1 MLELSDVRQLRR
13 YSSKLSLD
21 GSSRSSLPSISE
33 TESLS
38 CSNGTETTPH
48 RSSTSG
54 FLPLDNSMN
63 RGIRGG
69 SSRPIIVVEEPDD
82 EDDTDNDFFLGSLDV
97 DEEQPGACYE
107 QQQTPEDSQGSHTKS
122 HENSMHPS
130 DEKRSNQPAQG
141 PSLRYK
147 NDLSA
152 SMPVIL
158 PSSSSTNDESGNSTS
173 STAAPQGPG
182 LRRAASVSC
191 LKRRTSNEGT
201 KPKRTIS
208 FTNLEIREYDLTIGD
223 NPSVSYGPP
232 VQLSWQYSQSE
243 ARDLED
249 YESQKMLDRSR
260 GRRSRRVENMS
271 WAKREAMLKRQG
283 FSQDDIEAKVTEVNK
298 VKQGRSVTRALVV
311 TGRTEEALESAGRK
325 LKRFFGSN
333 GPSQHSKGRRTIF
346 PHRSIDDSASGRR
359 RRSMSIDST

>member
-1 MLELSDVRQLRR
+1 MLELSDVQQLRR
-13 YSSKLSLD
+13 YSSKISLD

-48 RSSTSG
+48 KASTSG
-54 FLPLDNSMN
+54 FLPMDNSIN

-82 EDDTDNDFFLGSLDV
+82 DDDEADNDFFLGSLDI
-97 DEEQPGACYE
+97 DEDQPCACH
-107 QQQTPEDSQGSHTKS
+107 QQQTPEDSIGSHTKS
-122 HENSMHPS
+122 HGNPMHPNE
-130 DEKRSNQPAQG
+130 EKNTNQTTQG
-141 PSLRYK
+141 PLLRYK

-158 PSSSSTNDESGNSTS
+158 PSSSSAKHENGTPISPSQEM
-173 STAAPQGPG
+173 PG

-191 LKRRTSNEGT
+191 LKRHNPNEGT

-232 VQLSWQYSQSE
+232 VQLSWQYSQGE
-243 ARDLED
+243 TRDLED
-249 YESQKMLDRSR
+249 YESQKMMDRSR
-260 GRRSRRVENMS
+260 GRRSCCVENIS

-283 FSQDDIEAKVTEVNK
+283 FSQHDIDAKVKEVNK
-298 VKQGRSVTRALVV
+298 IKQRRSVTRALVA

-325 LKRFFGSN
+325 LKRFFGSSS
-333 GPSQHSKGRRTIF
+333 PSQHSNCRRAIF

-359 RRSMSIDST
+359 RRSTSIDST

>member
-1 MLELSDVRQLRR
+1 MKKTNSMLELSDVRQLRR

-38 CSNGTETTPH
+38 LSCSNGGTGNTT
-48 RSSTSG
+48 SNS
-54 FLPLDNSMN
+54 FLPMDSSMN

-82 EDDTDNDFFLGSLDV
+82 DDDGETNDDFFLGDI
-97 DEEQPGACYE
+97 DEEQPK
-107 QQQTPEDSQGSHTKS
+107 PEDSHATYTKS
-122 HENSMHPS
+122 HGHPMHPN
-130 DEKRSNQPAQG
+130 DEKNTNQSTQG

-152 SMPVIL
+152 SMPAIL
-158 PSSSSTNDESGNSTS
+158 PSSSSSTEQHDNG
-173 STAAPQGPG
+173 TPTPG
-182 LRRAASVSC
+182 LRRTASVSC
-191 LKRRTSNEGT
+191 LKRRDSNDKGTT

-208 FTNLEIREYDLTIGD
+208 FSNLEIREYDLTIGD

-232 VQLSWQYSQSE
+232 VQLSWQYSQGE
-243 ARDLED
+243 TRDLED
-249 YESQKMLDRSR
+249 YESQKEMDRSR
-260 GRRSRRVENMS
+260 GRRSRRVENIS

-283 FSQDDIEAKVTEVNK
+283 FSQDDIDSKMKEVNK

-325 LKRFFGSN
+325 LKRFFGSGSLPQQTN
-333 GPSQHSKGRRTIF
+333 SRRTIF
-346 PHRSIDDSASGRR
+346 PHRSSIDDSASGRR
-359 RRSMSIDST
+359 RRSTSIDSM

>member
-1 MLELSDVRQLRR
+1 MKKTKSMLELSDVQQLRR
-13 YSSKLSLD
+13 YSSKVSLD

-38 CSNGTETTPH
+38 CSNGTGNITAN
-48 RSSTSG
+48 S
-54 FLPLDNSMN
+54 FLPMDSSMN

-82 EDDTDNDFFLGSLDV
+82 EDDTDNDFFLGSLDI
-97 DEEQPGACYE
+97 DEEQPCACH
-107 QQQTPEDSQGSHTKS
+107 QPQTPEASQGSHTKS

-130 DEKRSNQPAQG
+130 EKKPTSQTTQG

-158 PSSSSTNDESGNSTS
+158 PSSSPAEHDNGTPISPSQAT
-173 STAAPQGPG
+173 PG

-191 LKRRTSNEGT
+191 LKRRNSNEGA

-232 VQLSWQYSQSE
+232 VQLSWQYSQGE
-243 ARDLED
+243 TRDLED

-283 FSQDDIEAKVTEVNK
+283 FSQDDIQAKVKEVNK

-325 LKRFFGSN
+325 LKRFFGGSN
-333 GPSQHSKGRRTIF
+333 SSKQENSRRTIF
-346 PHRSIDDSASGRR
+346 PHRSIDASASGRR
-359 RRSMSIDST
+359 RRSTSIDST